1 MGNDREPRSL
11 DILLDLGIDGFP
23 TRRHLRHRIIP
34 LFVSS
39 YNCFCDVIKSF
50 LLGHALSA
58 EDVDNIVVMFELE
71 NMVNRYKSLLVVR
84 GKTDS

>member
-1 MGNDREPRSL
+1 
-11 DILLDLGIDGFP
+11 
-23 TRRHLRHRIIP
+23 
-34 LFVSS
+34 
-39 YNCFCDVIKSF
+39 VIKSF